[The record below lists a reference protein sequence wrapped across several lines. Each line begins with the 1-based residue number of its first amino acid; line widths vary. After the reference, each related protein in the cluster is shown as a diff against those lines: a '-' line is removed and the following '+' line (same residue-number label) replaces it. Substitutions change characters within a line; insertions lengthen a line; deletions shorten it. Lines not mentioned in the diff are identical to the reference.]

1 MKLFFAD
8 TGRCIKKVL
17 FFLRN
22 NPKSRFIMR
31 VGFFQVILLLCS
43 AQLMM
48 SKPANSQT
56 LESIQVSIGLTQSDL
71 PGLFKEIERQSNL
84 LFAFQPDQVS
94 GYTVKLNPDLRS
106 VKNTL
111 DIALSGTPLG
121 YRQIDN
127 NVVIFLNSDNALTG
141 STESGAGVPPSQKL
155 VNIKGTVVDEYGNLL
170 YGITVVVEGTTIGT
184 ITNDRGAFSIDAPEN
199 SILSFTCIGMKKQ
212 TFTVSSGQPVLTVV
226 MKMDIAEIDAVKI
239 VSTGYQKIPK
249 ERSTGSFALLDNDL
263 INRSVSL
270 DVISR
275 LDNITPG
282 LLFDRRFTG
291 SPGITIRGLSTI
303 QSDANPLIIVDNFP
317 YEGDLNNI
325 NPNDIESI
333 TVLKDAAAS
342 SIWGARAGNGVIV
355 ITTKRGSLEQP
366 VSVQLRSNVTMGSKP
381 DLYYDRNF
389 LSSSDFIEV
398 ERSLF
403 GQGFFTWQET
413 DPSHSAMSPVVELLI
428 DERDGIISSEEAEN
442 TLSKWKENDIR
453 DDITRYMYRNSLNQ
467 QHSLSLTGGGSQV
480 SYYLSGGFDKNITN
494 LVQDGY
500 DRLTVNSMLTYHPL
514 SALEIASSILF
525 SNTID
530 KTNNNGGIRS
540 LSGKALYPYNRL
552 ADEDGN
558 PLALLRD
565 YDAGFVSQ
573 AVTEGLLDWSYV
585 PLDDMNNSDYTI
597 KTNDIRINTSLKY
610 SITANLN
617 IEARYQYEQQNT
629 NTRNLQSLELYSTR
643 DMINRFAYVED
654 GQVVFPVPVGDI
666 LDLRYG
672 NLVSN
677 AGRIQANYN
686 AQWKGE
692 QQLNALVGAE
702 VRQARLTGSSGRLYG
717 YDDNLLTFSNVDQT
731 STYITSPSGYS
742 SLIPS
747 GASLSDLTDRYVSFF
762 GNASYSL
769 KNRYI
774 LSASAR
780 KDESNLFGVDANQKG
795 VPLWS
800 AGLSWRLSSEEFYPF
815 KSWLPVMKLR
825 ATYGYSGN
833 VNKTLTAYPTA
844 AYRRSSLTQLSY
856 LQIMT
861 PPNPSL
867 RWEKIKMI
875 NFGLDF
881 ETNNRLITGSIE
893 YYVKDGIDLIGKAPL
908 DPTIGFNLS
917 GRSEFIG
924 NNASLTAHGVDVQ
937 LNLNKEVTK
946 NFTWTA
952 QLLYSYNR
960 DKVTRYDY
968 KSNYISA
975 YFEQYHIPVTGF
987 PRHGIY
993 SIEWAG
999 LDPVTGDPQIIIG
1012 GEVTKDYGTASSRL
1026 TMDDLVYNGPALPV
1040 SFGSVRNNII
1050 MGDLALGFNI
1060 SYKLGYYFRRTSISY
1075 SGLYNSGRGHEDYS
1089 QRWKQAGDE
1098 AFTQVPSAP
1107 VPGTTSSR
1115 DWVYLNSDQLVEK
1128 GDHIRFQDINLS
1140 YEFSSQKYR
1149 RLPFNSLK
1157 VYGYINNI
1165 GIIWRANKYKIDPD
1179 YIYQSYPAARTYSI
1193 GVNVQF

>member
-1 MKLFFAD
+1 MKLFFVD
-8 TGRCIKKVL
+8 TGRCFKKVL
-17 FFLRN
+17 FFLKN
-22 NPKSRFIMR
+22 HPKSRFIMR

-43 AQLMM
+43 AQLMI

-56 LESIQVSIGLTQSDL
+56 LESIQVSVGPTQSDL
-71 PGLFKEIERQSNL
+71 PCLFKEIEKQSNL
-84 LFAFQPDQVS
+84 LFAFQPDQVT
-94 GYTVKLNPDLRS
+94 GYSVKLNHDIRS

-111 DIALSGTPLG
+111 DIALSGTPLA

-127 NVVIFLNSDNALTG
+127 NVVIFLNNENGING
-141 STESGAGVPPSQKL
+141 SKAAETDTPPVQKP

-199 SILSFTCIGMKKQ
+199 SILVFTCIGMQKQ
-212 TFTVSSGQPVLTVV
+212 AVTVTAGQTVLTVV

-249 ERSTGSFALLDNDL
+249 ERSTGSFVLLDNEL
-263 INRSVSL
+263 INRSISL
-270 DVISR
+270 DFISR

-303 QSDANPLIIVDNFP
+303 QSDSNPLIIVDNFP
-317 YEGDLNNI
+317 YEGDVNNI

-366 VSVQLRSNVTMGSKP
+366 VSVQLRSNVTVGAKP
-381 DLYYDRNF
+381 DLYYGKNF
-389 LSSSDFIEV
+389 LNSFDFIEV

-403 GQGFFTWQET
+403 EQGFFTWQET
-413 DPSHSAMSPVVELLI
+413 DPYHSAMSPVVELLR
-428 DERDGIISSEEAEN
+428 DQRDGIISTEEAER
-442 TLSKWKENDIR
+442 TLSLWKKNDIR
-453 DDITRYMYRNSLNQ
+453 DDISRYMYRNSVNQ

-480 SYYLSGGFDKNITN
+480 SYYLSGGLDKNMTN
-494 LVQDGY
+494 LIRNGY

-514 SALEIASSILF
+514 SSLEVSSSILF
-525 SNTID
+525 CNTID

-540 LSGKALYPYNRL
+540 FNGKALYPYNRL
-552 ADEDGN
+552 ADENGN
-558 PLALLRD
+558 PMALLRD
-565 YDAGFVSQ
+565 YDAEFVSQ
-573 AVTEGLLDWSYV
+573 AVPSGLLDWSYV
-585 PLDDMNNSDYTI
+585 PLDEMNNSDYTI

-610 SITANLN
+610 SLSASFN

-643 DMINRFAYVED
+643 DMINKFAYVED
-654 GQVVFPVPVGDI
+654 GQLIFPVPVGDI
-666 LDLRYG
+666 LDLRYS
-672 NLVSN
+672 NLASN

-686 AQWKGE
+686 AKWKGE
-692 QQLNALVGAE
+692 QQFNALVGAE
-702 VRQARLTGSSGRLYG
+702 VRQVRVNGSSGRYYG
-717 YDDNLLTFSNVDQT
+717 YDDNLLTFSNIDYT
-731 STYITSPSGYS
+731 NTYLVAPSGNS
-742 SLIPS
+742 SLIPT
-747 GASLSDLTDRYVSFF
+747 GISLSDLIDRNVSFF
-762 GNASYSL
+762 GNASYSF

-774 LSASAR
+774 FSASAR

-800 AGLSWRLSSEEFYPF
+800 AGLSWRISSESFYPF
-815 KSWLPVMKLR
+815 KKSLPVMKLR
-825 ATYGYSGN
+825 STYGYSGN

-844 AYRRSSLTQLSY
+844 AYRRSSVTQLLY

-875 NFGLDF
+875 NFGIDF
-881 ETNNRLITGSIE
+881 ETGNRLIVGSIE
-893 YYVKDGIDLIGKAPL
+893 YYFKDGMDLIGKAPL

-924 NNASLTAHGVDVQ
+924 NNASLTAHGIDVQ
-937 LNLNKEVTK
+937 LSFQREITK
-946 NFTWTA
+946 KLTWTA
-952 QLLYSYNR
+952 QVLYSYNQ

-968 KSNYISA
+968 ASSYISA
-975 YFEQYHIPVTGF
+975 YFEQYHMPVPGF
-987 PRHGIY
+987 PRHSIY
-993 SIEWAG
+993 SIKWAG
-999 LDPVTGDPQIIIG
+999 LDPLTGDPQIYIG
-1012 GEVTKDYGTASSRL
+1012 GEVTKDYSTASSKL

-1040 SFGSVRNNII
+1040 SFGSVRNNLTL
-1050 MGDLALGFNI
+1050 GDLTLGFNI
-1060 SYKLGYYFRRTSISY
+1060 SYKMGYYFRRTSISY
-1075 SGLYNSGRGHEDYS
+1075 AGLYNTGSGHEDFTK
-1089 QRWKQAGDE
+1089 RWQQAGDE

-1115 DWVYLNSDQLVEK
+1115 DWVYLNSDFLVEK
-1128 GDHIRFQDINLS
+1128 GDHVRFQDINLS

-1165 GIIWRANKYKIDPD
+1165 GILWRANKHNIDPD
-1179 YIYQSYPAARTYSI
+1179 YIYQSYPATRTYSL

>member
-8 TGRCIKKVL
+8 TGGCLKKVL

-31 VGFFQVILLLCS
+31 VGFFQAILLLCS
-43 AQLMM
+43 VQLIM

-56 LESIQVSIGLTQSDL
+56 LESIQVSIGLTQADL
-71 PGLFKEIERQSNL
+71 PGLFREIEKKSNL

-94 GYTVKLNPDLRS
+94 GYTVKLNHDIRS
-106 VKNTL
+106 VKSTL
-111 DIALSGTPLG
+111 DIALSGTPLS

-127 NVVIFLNSDNALTG
+127 NVVIFLNN
-141 STESGAGVPPSQKL
+141 ESGLSGGTGNETGDAPVQKL
-155 VNIKGTVVDEYGNLL
+155 INIKGTVVDEYGNLL
-170 YGITVVVEGTTIGT
+170 YGITVVVEGTTTGT

-199 SILSFTCIGMKKQ
+199 SILAFTCIGMQKQ
-212 TFTVSSGQPVLTVV
+212 TFAVSPGQTMLKVV
-226 MKMDIAEIDAVKI
+226 MKMDISEIDAVKI

-249 ERSTGSFALLDNDL
+249 ERSTGSFVLLDKEL
-263 INRSVSL
+263 INRSMSL

-282 LLFDRRFTG
+282 LLFDRRFVG

-303 QSDANPLIIVDNFP
+303 QSDANPLIIIDNFP
-317 YEGDLNNI
+317 YDGDLNNI

-355 ITTKRGSLEQP
+355 ITTKRGGLEQP
-366 VSVQLRSNVTMGSKP
+366 VSVQLRSNVTLGSKP
-381 DLYYDRNF
+381 DLYYGRNF
-389 LSSSDFIEV
+389 LNSSDFIEV

-403 GQGFFTWQET
+403 EQGFFSWQET
-413 DPSHSAMSPVVELLI
+413 DPNHSAMSPVVELLI
-428 DERDGIISSEEAEN
+428 DERDGIISSEEAES
-442 TLSKWKENDIR
+442 TLSRWKENDIR
-453 DDITRYMYRNSLNQ
+453 DDIARYMYRTSVNQ
-467 QHSLSLTGGGSQV
+467 QHSLSLSGGGSQV
-480 SYYLSGGFDKNITN
+480 SYYLSGGYDKNVTN
-494 LVQDGY
+494 LVRDGY

-514 SALEIASSILF
+514 SKLEVTSGFLF
-525 SNTID
+525 CNTID

-552 ADEDGN
+552 ADENGN
-558 PLALLRD
+558 PMALLRD

-573 AVTEGLLDWSYV
+573 AEPGGLLDWSYV

-617 IEARYQYEQQNT
+617 IEARYQFEQQNT
-629 NTRNLQSLELYSTR
+629 NTRNLQSLGLYSTR
-643 DMINRFAYVED
+643 DLINKYACVEE
-654 GQVVFPVPVGDI
+654 GQLVFPIPVGDI
-666 LDLRYG
+666 LDLRYSS
-672 NLVSN
+672 LASN
-677 AGRIQANYN
+677 AGRVQANYN
-686 AQWKGE
+686 AQLKGE
-692 QQLNALVGAE
+692 HMLNALVGAE
-702 VRQARLTGSSGRLYG
+702 IRQARLTGSSGRFYG
-717 YDDNLLTFSNVDQT
+717 YDDNLLTFSDVDLT
-731 STYITSPSGYS
+731 SSYLVSPSGYT
-742 SLIPS
+742 SLIPDGS
-747 GASLSDLTDRYVSFF
+747 SLSDLIDRYVSFF
-762 GNASYSL
+762 GNASYSF

-774 LSASAR
+774 FSASAR

-800 AGLSWRLSSEEFYPF
+800 AGLSWRLSSEQFYPF
-815 KSWLPVMKLR
+815 KTWMPVMKLR

-844 AYRRSSLTQLSY
+844 AYRRSSLTQLPY

-881 ETNNRLITGSIE
+881 ETANRLITGSIE

-937 LNLNKEVTK
+937 LNFHKEITR
-946 NFTWTA
+946 NINWSA
-952 QLLYSYNR
+952 QVLYSFNR

-968 KSNYISA
+968 ESNYIST

-987 PRHGIY
+987 PRHSLY
-993 SIEWAG
+993 SIKWAG
-999 LDPVTGDPQIIIG
+999 LDPVTGDPQVIIG
-1012 GEVTKDYGTASSRL
+1012 GEVTKDYSTASSRL
-1026 TMDDLVYNGPALPV
+1026 TLDDLVYNGSALPV
-1040 SFGSVRNNII
+1040 SFGSVRNNLIL
-1050 MGDLALGFNI
+1050 GDLTVGFNI
-1060 SYKLGYYFRRTSISY
+1060 SYKMGYYFRRTSISY
-1075 SGLYNSGRGHEDYS
+1075 SGLYNSGTGHADYTK
-1089 QRWKQAGDE
+1089 RWQEAGDE
-1098 AFTQVPSAP
+1098 AITQVPSAP

-1115 DWVYLNSDQLVEK
+1115 DWVYLNSDLLVEK

-1149 RLPFNSLK
+1149 KLPFNSLK

-1165 GIIWRANKYKIDPD
+1165 GIIWRANKHKIDPD
-1179 YIYQSYPAARTYSI
+1179 YIYQSYPATRTYSLGI
-1193 GVNVQF
+1193 NVQF